1 MNLNRVDIAGR
12 YFGLLK
18 VKKIYQ
24 IKDGKTWWK
33 CECYCGSIIAA
44 KAEDIV
50 KHKVEDCGCISEN
63 YSNIIILQKSKVK
76 QIALSD
82 IQVDINNKENKENE
96 KAGINMMENSVGVK
110 EAVNGAIKEEVKE
123 AVKEEAKPII
133 KTDAMLG
140 KRFGS
145 LVVMEYAGIKSNLKT
160 YKCLCDCG
168 NAVIVSGTLLRRG
181 KKDNCGCKT
190 LERRIE
196 GYKNRRT
203 DKKEAKIKNKES
215 EHIVIEENNEN
226 IITDIFNYIARS
238 INLQDINTEINE
250 DSCKIVITDKEVV
263 KRLAAVESL
272 SKIKEAGVI
281 DEVTL
286 NSWVKDLLK

>member
-1 MNLNRVDIAGR
+1 
-12 YFGLLK
+12 
-18 VKKIYQ
+18 
-24 IKDGKTWWK
+24 
-33 CECYCGSIIAA
+33 
-44 KAEDIV
+44 
-50 KHKVEDCGCISEN
+50 
-63 YSNIIILQKSKVK
+63 
-76 QIALSD
+76 
-82 IQVDINNKENKENE
+82 
-96 KAGINMMENSVGVK
+96 
-110 EAVNGAIKEEVKE
+110 
-123 AVKEEAKPII
+123 
-133 KTDAMLG
+133 
-140 KRFGS
+140 
-145 LVVMEYAGIKSNLKT
+145 MEYAGIKSNLKT

-196 GYKNRRT
+196 WYKNRRT
-203 DKKEAKIKNKES
+203 DRKEAKIKNKES

-226 IITDIFNYIARS
+226 VITDIFNYIARS

-281 DEVTL
+281 DDNTL
-286 NSWVKDLLK
+286 TSWIRDLIK